1 MSRSFRP
8 PQPVVWINGWPAM
21 GKQTVAQCLAQIL
34 GRDRAVLI
42 DDRAFT
48 DQLHLPQDAQ
58 LGRCVELNQ
67 NHRKRAQS
75 LGTGSLN
82 KPADVPGANAN
93 ANEDGDGNEHTPS
106 GDVSTSPKGRGHGP
120 GGAYT
125 TEDLEKLQLEQEL
138 RQKQEACFLKYL
150 QDPADTSNT
159 DDQAVL
165 NRIVIFTDCRADDA
179 EGAEGAQRYATAAAK
194 ANRPFVPIYVECRP
208 DEHERRSLTSDRQ
221 YYNFHQIAD
230 GGTSIVGNVADAI
243 REMQA
248 RSDGRLY
255 IFPQHEY
262 PGLFVNVTEQGT
274 HETTMEILSFVNAV
288 CEKRTEAVAATAAAA
303 VLRRRRSDF

>member
-1 MSRSFRP
+1 MSRPYRS

-75 LGTGSLN
+75 VGTGSLN
-82 KPADVPGANAN
+82 KLPEVPGTTGNGN
-93 ANEDGDGNEHTPS
+93 GNTNGSNGDA
-106 GDVSTSPKGRGHGP
+106 STSPKGRGHGP

-125 TEDLEKLQLEQEL
+125 TEDLEKLQLEKEL

-150 QDPADTSNT
+150 RDPAGPCNT
-159 DDQAVL
+159 DEQASL
-165 NRIVIFTDCRADDA
+165 NRIIIFTDCRADDA
-179 EGAEGAQRYATAAAK
+179 EGAEGARRYATAAAK

-208 DEHERRSLTSDRQ
+208 EEHERRSLTSDRQ
-221 YYNFHQIAD
+221 YYNFHLMAD
-230 GGTSIVGNVADAI
+230 GGTSIVGNVTDAI

-248 RSDGRLY
+248 RGDGRLY
-255 IFPQHEY
+255 TFPQDEY

-274 HETTMEILSFVNAV
+274 HETTMEILSFINAV
-288 CEKRTEAVAATAAAA
+288 CEKRIEAVTAMAAAA
-303 VLRRRRSDF
+303 VQRRHRSDL